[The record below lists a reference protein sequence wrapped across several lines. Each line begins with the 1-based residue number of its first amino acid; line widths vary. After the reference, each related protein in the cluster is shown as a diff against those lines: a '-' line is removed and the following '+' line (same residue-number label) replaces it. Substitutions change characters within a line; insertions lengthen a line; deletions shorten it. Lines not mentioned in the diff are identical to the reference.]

1 MNTDDVKLCLFVCM
15 VSGWGSR
22 ILSQAVSGGG
32 KARGY
37 KNMFLWTD
45 CECNVQWYFDN
56 VWEFLCQKKS
66 ELFSA
71 GSGIGRK
78 RYMTYIFKRES

>member
-1 MNTDDVKLCLFVCM
+1 MNTDDVKLCLFVCL

-32 KARGY
+32 KACGY

-78 RYMTYIFKRES
+78 RYMTYISKRES